1 MAVFSILLA
10 AAAQATSQ
18 CAGDAV
24 TRPLIFII
32 QADNDRDLASVMNF
46 YSSDPVFL
54 SPTMPPLRGRK
65 AIRDSYV
72 AMYGEFDPH
81 LTISF
86 DSVSLGNAAA
96 KISGKTGGWLDSR
109 KGGGRQPVNDHFEA
123 LMLCVG
129 TSWKVATLRWW
140 PVEAGSNRAQ

>member
-46 YSSDPVFL
+46 FCSSDPVFL
-54 SPTMPPLRGRK
+54 SPTKPPLLQPAFMNNALYPNRIHIH
-65 AIRDSYV
+65 AH
-72 AMYGEFDPH
+72 AM
-81 LTISF
+81 
-86 DSVSLGNAAA
+86 
-96 KISGKTGGWLDSR
+96 
-109 KGGGRQPVNDHFEA
+109 PV
-123 LMLCVG
+123 V
-129 TSWKVATLRWW
+129 
-140 PVEAGSNRAQ
+140 